1 MSLGIDPFLAS
12 LLFSAGLVPHAAKVR
27 AIHESPSLP
36 PAVFPFVTVIVALHR
51 EKWDDIDMTVQSLSR
66 QTYPKDR
73 YEILLVVEADDPD
86 VRSFAE
92 TAINQPR
99 VAGISARV
107 VISDGKRRLKAYA
120 LNRAIEQARGE
131 LCAFYDASD
140 DIEETQI

>member
-27 AIHESPSLP
+27 AKHESPSLR

-51 EKWDDIDMTVQSLSR
+51 ERWEDIDMTVQSLSR

-73 YEILLVVEADDPD
+73 YEILLVVEVDDPE

-92 TAINQPR
+92 TAVHHLQE
-99 VAGISARV
+99 AGSSAKV
-107 VISDGKRRLKAYA
+107 VISDGMRR
-120 LNRAIEQARGE
+120 
-131 LCAFYDASD
+131 
-140 DIEETQI
+140 